1 MFVLYVLYRM
11 FVLYVLYRMFVLY
24 VLYRILSYIQD
35 EQGKKTDVYQIK
47 YILPEPMK
55 KKDKSKDGKKA
66 KTDDYESY
74 KDSIKDSKIAWLSK
88 LPADSI
94 QTKVNFL

>member
-1 MFVLYVLYRM
+1 MYIRSYVCIVCTVVYC
-11 FVLYVLYRMFVLY
+11 
-24 VLYRILSYIQD
+24 ILSYIQD
-35 EQGKKTDVYQIK
+35 EQGKKTDVYQMK

-88 LPADSI
+88 LPADNI